1 MENKRRID
9 RETVAIIAFLGG
21 PLFGPGAAITYVLYQ
36 VADEVGRMTKPGD
49 LLPSPF
55 PHAPLPRFIQE
66 KPEIV
71 ARVKEMLR

>member
-36 VADEVGRMTKPGD
+36 LADEVGKMTKPGD
-49 LLPSPF
+49 LLPSRF
-55 PHAPLPRFIQE
+55 PNAPLPRFIKE
-66 KPEIV
+66 KPEVV
-71 ARVKEMLR
+71 ARVREMLS

>member
-36 VADEVGRMTKPGD
+36 VADEVGKMTEPGD
-49 LLPSPF
+49 LRPLPP
-55 PHAPLPRFIQE
+55 PNPPWPRFIRE

-71 ARVKEMLR
+71 AKVKEMLS